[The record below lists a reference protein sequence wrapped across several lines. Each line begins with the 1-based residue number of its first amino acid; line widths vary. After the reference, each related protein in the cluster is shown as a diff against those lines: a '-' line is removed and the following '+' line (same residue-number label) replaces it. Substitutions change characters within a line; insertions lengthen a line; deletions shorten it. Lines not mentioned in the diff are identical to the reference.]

1 LQIYTSE
8 DLKWDGLEIRVGIKN
23 IGILYTIKTM
33 NGNQRIKEY
42 VAEKNIQPRPIAN
55 FVGFYNDDELVSL
68 KNRSN
73 EIRKL
78 VQGYNRDIGIAAG
91 TVDCLEIKEK
101 NPEYNANC
109 YSWQIRSKAKK
120 TETISEQIE
129 TETQKLNELVD
140 EKDALLKEYKRI
152 NKVLF
157 KNRYELAQK
166 NDEITDAEGSFFI
179 TSYSS
184 GSKKRRHRKKTHK
197 KKFNKKKFNKNKSK
211 KLR

>member
-1 LQIYTSE
+1 MDDE
-8 DLKWDGLEIRVGIKN
+8 K
-23 IGILYTIKTM
+23 M
-33 NGNQRIKEY
+33 IKEY
-42 VAEKNIQPRPIAN
+42 VREKDTQPRPIKN
-55 FVGFYNDDELVSL
+55 FFGIYNGDELVRL

-91 TVDCLEIKEK
+91 TVDCLERKEK

-109 YSWQIRSKAKK
+109 YSWQIPSKAKK
-120 TETISEQIE
+120 TETISEQIK
-129 TETQKLNELVD
+129 TETQKLNELFD
-140 EKDALLKEYKRI
+140 ERDALRKEFNHI

-166 NDEITDAEGSFFI
+166 NDEITDTEGSFF
-179 TSYSS
+179 TTTYSS
-184 GSKKRRHRKKTHK
+184 GSKKRKHRKKSQ
-197 KKFNKKKFNKNKSK
+197 KKKFNKNKSK

>member
-1 LQIYTSE
+1 M
-8 DLKWDGLEIRVGIKN
+8 DDNK
-23 IGILYTIKTM
+23 
-33 NGNQRIKEY
+33 RIKEY
-42 VAEKNIQPRPIAN
+42 VTENNIQLRPIAN

-78 VQGYNRDIGIAAG
+78 VEGYNRDIGVAAG

-109 YSWQIRSKAKK
+109 YSWQGRSNAKK
-120 TETISEQIE
+120 RETISEQIK
-129 TETQKLNELVD
+129 TETQKLNELIDQGNALVKEYERID
-140 EKDALLKEYKRI
+140 KVLLK
-152 NKVLF
+152 
-157 KNRYELAQK
+157 NRHELARK
-166 NDEITDAEGSFFI
+166 NEEIANTEGSFFT

-197 KKFNKKKFNKNKSK
+197 KKFNKNKSK

>member
-1 LQIYTSE
+1 MGRFRDTRWYKKYWYIIYN
-8 DLKWDGLEIRVGIKN
+8 K
-23 IGILYTIKTM
+23 KTM
-33 NGNQRIKEY
+33 DDNQRIKEY
-42 VAEKNIQPRPIAN
+42 VAEKNIQPRPMKN
-55 FVGFYNDDELVSL
+55 WLGVYNHDELVRL
-68 KNRSN
+68 ENRSN
-73 EIRKL
+73 EIREL
-78 VQGYNRDIGIAAG
+78 VEGYNSDIGVAEYTI
-91 TVDCLEIKEK
+91 DCLKKKEK

-109 YSWQIRSKAKK
+109 YSWQIPSKAKK

-140 EKDALLKEYKRI
+140 ETRALIDEYKRI
-152 NKVLF
+152 DKVLS
-157 KNRYELAQK
+157 KNPGELNK
-166 NDEITDAEGSFFI
+166 KMNEIADTEGSFFI

>member
-33 NGNQRIKEY
+33 NDNQRIKEY

-120 TETISEQIE
+120 TETISEQLE

-140 EKDALLKEYKRI
+140 ERDALLKEYKRI

-166 NDEITDAEGSFFI
+166 NEEITDAEGSFLK
-179 TSYSS
+179 TVYA

-197 KKFNKKKFNKNKSK
+197 KKFNKNKSK

>member
-1 LQIYTSE
+1 MI
-8 DLKWDGLEIRVGIKN
+8 
-23 IGILYTIKTM
+23 
-33 NGNQRIKEY
+33 IKEY
-42 VAEKNIQPRPIAN
+42 VTENNIQLRPIAN

-78 VQGYNRDIGIAAG
+78 VEGYNRDIGVTAG

-109 YSWQIRSKAKK
+109 YSWQGRSKAKK
-120 TETISEQIE
+120 RETISEQIK
-129 TETQKLNELVD
+129 TETQKLNELID
-140 EKDALLKEYKRI
+140 QGNALVKEYKSI
-152 NKVLF
+152 NEVLL
-157 KNRYELAQK
+157 KNRHELARK
-166 NDEITDAEGSFFI
+166 NEEIANTEGSFFT

-197 KKFNKKKFNKNKSK
+197 KKFNKNKSK

>member
-1 LQIYTSE
+1 MG
-8 DLKWDGLEIRVGIKN
+8 DNK
-23 IGILYTIKTM
+23 
-33 NGNQRIKEY
+33 RIKEY
-42 VAEKNIQPRPIAN
+42 VAEKNIQPRPIKN
-55 FVGFYNDDELVSL
+55 LVGIYDGDDLVRL

-120 TETISEQIE
+120 TETISEQLE
-129 TETQKLNELVD
+129 TETQNLNKLVD
-140 EKDALLKEYKRI
+140 ERDKIIKEYNHI
-152 NKVLF
+152 DDVLF
-157 KNRYELAQK
+157 KRRDELDK
-166 NDEITDAEGSFFI
+166 KMNEIADTEGSFFI

-184 GSKKRRHRKKTHK
+184 GSKKRKHRKKTQ
-197 KKFNKKKFNKNKSK
+197 KKKFNKNKSK